1 MYQKIIKLLKNKNVA
16 ILGFGVE
23 GKSTY
28 NFIRKYLVNQKLT
41 IIDRNDLS
49 NLELIKEDKNLT
61 LVSGEDYL
69 KNLDKYDLIIKSP
82 GISFKDI
89 DTTHLKNKIT
99 SQLELALMF
108 YKNNI
113 IGITGTK
120 GKSTTSSLLYE
131 VIKNQKED
139 VYLLGNIGNPI
150 LDEIETFKED
160 TILVI
165 EMSSHQLE
173 FINVSP
179 HYGIIL
185 NLFEDHLDHA
195 GSVKHYHEC
204 KMNMFKYQE
213 KGDIAIYCNDNEA
226 LKEQIKNNNYQGV
239 MYKFQADNRCV
250 DTKTIYIDGDYIVFD
265 GEKLY
270 DIRSHRNLIGE
281 HNLNNIMVVLLL
293 ASLLDLDL
301 KKAISVINNF
311 KGLPHR
317 MEYVGTYDDVSY
329 YSDTIATIPA
339 ATIAAI
345 KSLKKVGTLIFG
357 GMDRGINYGEL
368 VDYLNKCDIEN
379 IICMPTTGEKVGKQ
393 LLQNKNIYFVNTL
406 EEAVIL
412 ARDVTR
418 KGTICLLS
426 PAAPSYEYYKN
437 FEEKGFAYQELIK
450 KYGK

>member
-1 MYQKIIKLLKNKNVA
+1 MYQKIIELLKNKNVA

-28 NFIRKYLVNQKLT
+28 NFIRRYAPNQVLT
-41 IIDRNDLS
+41 IIDKNDLS
-49 NLELIKEDKNLT
+49 DLELIKNDKYLN

-69 KNLDKYDLIIKSP
+69 ENLDKYDLIIKSP
-82 GISFKDI
+82 GISFKDV
-89 DTTHLKNKIT
+89 DLTNLTNKIT

-108 YKNNI
+108 YKHNI

-131 VIKNQKED
+131 VLKEQKKD
-139 VYLLGNIGNPI
+139 VFLLGNIGKPI
-150 LDEIETFKED
+150 LDEIETFTED

-213 KGDIAIYCNDNEA
+213 KSDIAIYCNDNEA
-226 LKEQIKNNNYQGV
+226 LNEQIKNNDYQGT
-239 MYKFQADNRCV
+239 MYKFQANNSQV
-250 DTKTIYIDGDYIVFD
+250 DTKTIYIDGDYVVFD

-281 HNLNNIMVVLLL
+281 HNLNNIMVVLMLVRLL
-293 ASLLDLDL
+293 NLDLI
-301 KKAISVINNF
+301 KAINVINNF

-317 MEYVGTYDDVSY
+317 MEYVGTYEDVIY

-357 GMDRGINYGEL
+357 GMDRGINYDEL
-368 VDYLNKCDIEN
+368 INYLNNCQIKN
-379 IICMPTTGEKVGKQ
+379 IICMPTTGEKIGKQ
-393 LLQNKNIYFVNTL
+393 LLPNKNIYFVKTL
-406 EEAVIL
+406 EEAVVL
-412 ARDVTR
+412 AHSVTE

-437 FEEKGFAYQELIK
+437 FEAKGLAYQELIK
-450 KYGK
+450 KHCR